1 MREKTTQKLMKK
13 KKNEEED
20 GGDDLKKIYV
30 RELIC
35 PKGDRF

>member
-1 MREKTTQKLMKK
+1 MKK

-20 GGDDLKKIYV
+20 GGCDDLKKIYV

-35 PKGDRF
+35 PKGDRT